1 MKYKELNE
9 IIDNPSDNTS
19 HTFRELWEQFIR
31 NWYWFA
37 LGLLLAWV
45 GAYFY
50 LRYSQSLYS
59 AEAKVL
65 IKEDAMQSGSELS
78 ALAGKSLGGFD
89 GKSNIADQIEVMRS
103 RRLVQKVVE
112 NLQLNV
118 RYFSE
123 GRVKKQ
129 ELMHEA
135 APVKIRIL
143 SDEIS
148 YLNFNLKVLSNT
160 ELELTIDENKST
172 VKFGNSVKIGNN
184 EFIILPQ
191 NLNSIKV
198 GSEVQVT
205 LGSIQAATSRILNG
219 LRINALND
227 GSVVSVSIVDNLP
240 SRAKTIVDELINQ
253 YNEDAI
259 SDKQLI
265 GEKTTDF
272 IEERLSKVTD
282 DLKMIDRDVEMF
294 KKDNKVIDLE
304 VEGGSSINQFNINHS
319 QYLEKSTQLSMVNAM
334 SEYLENNGMDLIPSN
349 IGLTDQS
356 VNTYAQ
362 KYNELILA
370 RNDMLNHST
379 ENSQIIQNID
389 EQIRDVKSNLN
400 NSLNNYKK
408 TIQISLNRIE
418 NEGGRISSKIQA
430 FPTQEKEFINIAR
443 QQQIIEALYLFLL
456 QKREENEIT
465 NSATPSAIKVVDYAY
480 SSNFPISPNSQRIYM
495 MATVLGLALPF
506 GMLYLFFLL
515 NNKVQS
521 RRDLEVTG
529 VTVIGDIPSSK
540 SKELIEVN
548 DNGKLAE
555 SLRILRTNIGFYLAN
570 KKNETK
576 IIYVTSTLGGEG
588 KTFATSNLSLIL
600 ASSKKHKVLV
610 VGADIR
616 NPKLLEKLEMNQYK
630 VHKGITEYL
639 VDSELTIDD
648 LIIPN
653 EKFNIDVI
661 HSGII
666 APNPSELLMN
676 GRFQKLLD
684 EAIGRYDYV
693 IVDTA
698 PVGLVADTLLIADK
712 ADLFL
717 YIVRANF
724 LDKRMLEMPKEL
736 YNRKR
741 LPNMSIILNDVGN
754 KKGFGYGSGYG
765 YGYGYG
771 VEEVKGWKKFLPR
784 NLFK

>member
-9 IIDNPSDNTS
+9 IIDSPSDNTS

-45 GAYFY
+45 GAFFY

-191 NLNSIKV
+191 NLNSIRV

-529 VTVIGDIPSSK
+529 VTVM
-540 SKELIEVN
+540 
-548 DNGKLAE
+548 
-555 SLRILRTNIGFYLAN
+555 T
-570 KKNETK
+570 
-576 IIYVTSTLGGEG
+576 
-588 KTFATSNLSLIL
+588 
-600 ASSKKHKVLV
+600 
-610 VGADIR
+610 
-616 NPKLLEKLEMNQYK
+616 Q
-630 VHKGITEYL
+630 
-639 VDSELTIDD
+639 
-648 LIIPN
+648 
-653 EKFNIDVI
+653 
-661 HSGII
+661 
-666 APNPSELLMN
+666 
-676 GRFQKLLD
+676 
-684 EAIGRYDYV
+684 
-693 IVDTA
+693 
-698 PVGLVADTLLIADK
+698 
-712 ADLFL
+712 
-717 YIVRANF
+717 
-724 LDKRMLEMPKEL
+724 
-736 YNRKR
+736 
-741 LPNMSIILNDVGN
+741 
-754 KKGFGYGSGYG
+754 
-765 YGYGYG
+765 
-771 VEEVKGWKKFLPR
+771 
-784 NLFK
+784 